1 MTRLRSRQQG
11 VSLIEA
17 VVAVGVMAFG
27 MLALVGVQATLHGS
41 SDLSRQ
47 RTEAMRIAQETMES
61 YRGYAAMD
69 GTADKIDYAEIQ
81 TLPRAAF
88 GSADSA
94 YDGRLNT
101 TFFLTVTA
109 PDVAN
114 SSRMRPVAVTV
125 DWTDRNSQVQA
136 VELRS
141 LISGVPPE
149 LAGSFAIP
157 PAREPWAAPLG
168 RHRAIPPQ
176 AKALPNTGQSVF
188 KPPQRGDH
196 QVAWVFNNVTGLVT
210 GVCEVDQASTT
221 QSLTAEDVADCS
233 NNTTAQL
240 VSGFV
245 RFAAGEPTVD
255 MAEGETEAEAK
266 ARAKTKAE
274 AKAKTEAEEPHG
286 GTLNLDMVLTLTTAH
301 PQAPDCFD
309 DATRNA
315 ATAATRREVSYYCL
329 VYSNDARTWAGRT
342 RIAPRAF
349 EDGAP
354 WVIADTGAGNFKVC
368 RYTPLVQDAGERNID
383 HPLDY
388 TAAGSAPGA
397 GLTNQNFLVMVAAV
411 GIKDKE
417 GNLVYAAVD
426 CPTEVPPEGDLFNSN
441 TRPHQTGIAPYDNP

>member
-1 MTRLRSRQQG
+1 MKRLRTRQQG

-27 MLALVGVQATLHGS
+27 MLALVGVQTTLHGS

-210 GVCEVDQASTT
+210 GVCEVDEASTT

-245 RFAAGEPTVD
+245 RFAAGEPTV
-255 MAEGETEAEAK
+255 AEAE
-266 ARAKTKAE
+266 T
-274 AKAKTEAEEPHG
+274 PGG
-286 GTLNLDMVLTLTTAH
+286 GTLNLSVVLSLSTQH
-301 PQAPDCFD
+301 PADPVCFD
-309 DATRNA
+309 DASRNA
-315 ATAATRREVSYYCL
+315 ATAAARREVSYYCL
-329 VYSNDARTWAGRT
+329 VYSNEARTWAGRT

-354 WVIADTGAGNFKVC
+354 WVIAAGAGNFKVC
-368 RYTPLVQDAGERNID
+368 RYTRLAHDALDPDAGERNVD

-388 TAAGSAPGA
+388 TEAGSAAGD
-397 GLTNQNFLVMVAAV
+397 GLTHQNFLVIGAAF
-411 GIKDKE
+411 
-417 GNLVYAAVD
+417 A
-426 CPTEVPPEGDLFNSN
+426 CPTEVPAAGDLFNSN
-441 TRPHQTGIAPYDNP
+441 TRLHQTGIAPYDNP